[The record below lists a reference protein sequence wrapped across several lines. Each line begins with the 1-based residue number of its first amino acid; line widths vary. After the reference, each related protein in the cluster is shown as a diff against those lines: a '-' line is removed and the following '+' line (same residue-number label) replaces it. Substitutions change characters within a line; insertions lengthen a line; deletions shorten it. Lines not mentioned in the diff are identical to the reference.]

1 MKKLTS
7 STTIGKR
14 RKITSSNQVAMKKL
28 TSSTTIGKKRK
39 ITSNNQVIYTIE
51 FQKRGLPHAHILL
64 FLANIE
70 RSNPIQFMDTV
81 ISAEIPNKT
90 VDQQYFNAVEEFML
104 HGPCGHVRRQSPCM
118 VNGKCSKHFPKKFSD
133 SSSFDP
139 DGYPIYRRRDDGMT
153 INKNGI
159 HLDNRYVIPHNRD
172 LLLKYRAHLNV
183 EWCNQSRSI
192 KYLFKYVNKG
202 NDRVT
207 AEFYKST
214 IDNCG
219 KEVIDEIN
227 MYYDCRYV
235 SSCEATWR
243 LFSFDVQ
250 FRTPAVERLSF
261 HLPDCESIVFVDDD
275 AVEDVIRRHTIGQ
288 SMFNGWFEA
297 NKKYVEARLLTY
309 IEMPN
314 KFVWKKDIREWHPR
328 KEGFS
333 IGRIFYVPPGTG
345 ELYYLRCLLNIVRG
359 PTSFKD
365 TRSFNGIEYITFRDA
380 CYARG
385 LLDDDKGY
393 IDAIKEASQWSSA
406 HHMRKLFV
414 TLLMFNSLNRP
425 ENVWNEVWVYLS
437 EDAQFTTRRVL
448 FQPDLIL
455 TDDAKKNFGLLEIE
469 KLLQIHNKS
478 LKDFPPMPIP
488 VLDNSQLTVNRLL
501 FEELSY
507 NREEL
512 TNEAYNLTMKF
523 TDEQRPVYET
533 IIGDVAS
540 NAGGLFFVYGYGGTG
555 KTFLWRALSATLRS
569 KGDIVLNVAS
579 SGIAS
584 LLLPGG
590 RTAHSR
596 FAIRININEDSTC
609 NITPGSN
616 LVELIVR
623 AKLIIWDEAPMTHK
637 YCFEALDRTMRDL
650 LRFSNHTSA
659 LNTFGGKTVVLG
671 GDFRQIL
678 PVVPKGTRQ
687 DIVGASINS
696 SYLWNSCRVLRL
708 TKNLR
713 LSNMEHG
720 IEQQEVEQFAKW
732 IASIGDGTVGCS
744 NEDCPEIDIPQNLLL
759 QTVGDPIATIVS
771 NTFPMFNSGDHD
783 TSFLEN
789 RAILAPTLDDV
800 NSINDYMSDMHLAES
815 KTYHSC
821 DSICRTKT
829 SNGILADV
837 HTPEFLNGLRASGIP
852 NHALRL
858 KIGLPVMLLKNIDHS
873 LGLCNG
879 TRLVVTKLSEHV
891 VEGKIM
897 SGVVLDKARFCEK
910 KAINQSFNLMHVEG
924 IAENTVP
931 SSSPQ
936 GRKLL
941 LA

>member
-1 MKKLTS
+1 MWTWW
-7 STTIGKR
+7 
-14 RKITSSNQVAMKKL
+14 
-28 TSSTTIGKKRK
+28 
-39 ITSNNQVIYTIE
+39 
-51 FQKRGLPHAHILL
+51 
-64 FLANIE
+64 
-70 RSNPIQFMDTV
+70 
-81 ISAEIPNKT
+81 
-90 VDQQYFNAVEEFML
+90 
-104 HGPCGHVRRQSPCM
+104 RQSPCM
-118 VNGKCSKHFPKKFSD
+118 VNGKCSKHFPKKFSEF
-133 SSSFDP
+133 SSFDQ

-159 HLDNRYVIPHNRD
+159 HLDNRYVVPHNRY
-172 LLLKYRAHLNV
+172 LLLKYRAQLNV

-219 KEVIDEIN
+219 NEVIDEIN

-261 HLPDCESIVFVDDD
+261 HLPDCETVVFADDD
-275 AVEDVIRRHTIGQ
+275 AIEDVLRRHTVGQ
-288 SMFNGWFEA
+288 SMFNEWFEA
-297 NKKYVEARLLTY
+297 NKKYAEARLLTN
-309 IEMPN
+309 IEMP
-314 KFVWKKDIREWHPR
+314 I
-328 KEGFS
+328 
-333 IGRIFYVPPGTG
+333 
-345 ELYYLRCLLNIVRG
+345 RG
-359 PTSFKD
+359 PMSFKD
-365 TRSFNGIEYITFRDA
+365 IRSFNGVEYVTFRDA

-385 LLDDDKGY
+385 LLDDDKEY

-406 HHMRKLFV
+406 HPMRKLFV

-425 ENVWNEVWVYLS
+425 ENVWNEVWVYLA
-437 EDAQFTTRRVL
+437 EDAQITLRRVL
-448 FQPDLIL
+448 SQPDLIL
-455 TDDAKKNFGLLEIE
+455 TDDEKKNFGLLEIE

-478 LKDFPPMPIP
+478 LKEFPPMPIP
-488 VLDNSQLTVNRLL
+488 ALDNSRLSVNRLL

-512 TNEAYNLTMKF
+512 ANEAYNLTMKF
-523 TDEQRPVYET
+523 TDEQRSVYET

-569 KGDIVLNVAS
+569 NGDVVLNVAS

-596 FAIRININEDSTC
+596 FAIPININEDSTC
-609 NITPGSN
+609 NITPGSD
-616 LVELIVR
+616 LAELIVR
-623 AKLIIWDEAPMTHK
+623 AKLIIWDEAPMMHK
-637 YCFEALDRTMRDL
+637 HCFEALDRTMRDL

-659 LNTFGGKTVVLG
+659 SNTFGGKTVVLG

-696 SYLWNSCRVLRL
+696 SYLWNSCRVLKL

-720 IEQQEVEQFAKW
+720 IEQQEVEQFARW
-732 IASIGDGTVGCS
+732 IASIGDGTVGCA

-759 QTVGDPIATIVS
+759 QSTGDPIATIVD
-771 NTFPMFNSGDHD
+771 NTFPMFKEGDHD
-783 TSFLEN
+783 TSFIEN
-789 RAILAPTLDDV
+789 QAILAPTLDVV
-800 NSINDYMSDMHLAES
+800 NSINDYMSDMHTAES
-815 KTYHSC
+815 KTFFSY
-821 DSICRTKT
+821 DSVCRTET

-837 HTPEFLNGLRASGIP
+837 HTLEFLNGLRASGIP
-852 NHALRL
+852 NHALTL
-858 KIGLPVMLLKNIDHS
+858 KIGSPVMLLRNIDHS

-879 TRLVVTKLSEHV
+879 TRS
-891 VEGKIM
+891 KI
-897 SGVVLDKARFCEK
+897 
-910 KAINQSFNLMHVEG
+910 AIQIH
-924 IAENTVP
+924 
-931 SSSPQ
+931 
-936 GRKLL
+936 
-941 LA
+941 